1 MTTSVL
7 HGSGGTYQH
16 CVTRYETTV
25 FLNVR
30 SRIWRNCSSTKK
42 ALGVDYRAVGRLTMA
57 KIAVA
62 SGMWQRASDV
72 AITNAFLA
80 YYGISI
86 ISSPTT

>member
-1 MTTSVL
+1 
-7 HGSGGTYQH
+7 
-16 CVTRYETTV
+16 
-25 FLNVR
+25 
-30 SRIWRNCSSTKK
+30 
-42 ALGVDYRAVGRLTMA
+42 MA